1 MSQCSLQT
9 SLESFYDGQARP
21 EVAREIER
29 HLPTCAAC
37 AAELE
42 RLAQLSD
49 LLGTIRPEPIRA
61 DELAR
66 LHQAVDG
73 VEDRGV
79 LRLVAGLS
87 AIAASILIISSA
99 WLYDGP
105 RPVNRTIVDRA
116 PQPSWERMA
125 AGGPMPEATGARPSG
140 TAMRDTTNWM
150 IQAMGGEREHGS
162 R

>member
-1 MSQCSLQT
+1 MSECSHQT
-9 SLESFYDGQARP
+9 SLESFYDGQAGP
-21 EVAREIER
+21 QVAREIER

-37 AAELE
+37 AGELE
-42 RLAQLSD
+42 RMAQLSQ

-61 DELAR
+61 DELSR

-73 VEDRGV
+73 VEDRSV

-105 RPVNRTIVDRA
+105 RPANLTVVAARQQTWEQLASSGRADEPINART
-116 PQPSWERMA
+116 M
-125 AGGPMPEATGARPSG
+125 G
-140 TAMRDTTNWM
+140 TARNDKLRRDTTDWM
-150 IQAMGGEREHGS
+150 VVGMGR
-162 R
+162 